1 MSADL
6 NAWKLDKKS
15 KLGLALSGGGFR
27 ASLFHI
33 GVLARLAELDLLR
46 HVEVLS
52 TVSGGSIVGAFYYLK
67 VKQLLEGRRLD
78 GLTPSPQ
85 AYVTIVQE
93 MEREFVTGVQNNLRT
108 RALLDPLKNARM
120 MLSDDYSRS
129 DRMAELYEEYFY
141 RKLWQDMFPGYQGN
155 IRLKDIKITP
165 AGYQPAF
172 NVRQYNEDE
181 QNHYKIPV
189 MAINATLLN
198 TGESWLFTASYLGLS
213 GDESEDPLR
222 PYSRLRFD
230 DTSLPPKVRAKLD
243 TINLADAVAASAC
256 VPVLLSPFAIHDLYR
271 EEGKEVVVEL
281 VDGGVY
287 DNQGLKTLFREK
299 CTHIICSDASG
310 QPQSDRTPESSASS
324 VGARSNEILMKRVR
338 EETLEELRS
347 RKKHGLLKSAACFH
361 LRNTFS
367 GTDQF
372 PNLSEPVD
380 RSDYETDG
388 EVFLLSAL
396 RTDLDSFSDI
406 EACALMYDGYCLC
419 DSHLNNGEGL
429 ISAPSN
435 PWGFLRVRDLML
447 RDRAKFIRH
456 LAVGKNMLFKVF
468 FLLGYV
474 GLVMA
479 VLLVS
484 GLLALLW
491 VLSNTGFYQ
500 SMWGFCDLLK
510 SPGSLVVVIAV
521 GLLSWLLKKLSH
533 TSGLR
538 FVLDAIRGFRTG
550 NVGGLVFPLAILGAV
565 GSLISYVH
573 VNISDRLFLKLGR
586 L

>member
-1 MSADL
+1 MSADS
-6 NAWKLDKKS
+6 NAWKLGKDS

-46 HVEVLS
+46 QVEVLS
-52 TVSGGSIVGAFYYLK
+52 TVSGGSIVGALYYLK
-67 VKQLLEGRRLD
+67 VKQLLEGRRPD
-78 GLTPSPQ
+78 GLKPSSQ
-85 AYVTIVQE
+85 AYVVIVQE
-93 MEREFVTGVQNNLRT
+93 IEREFVKGVQNNLRM
-108 RALLDPLKNARM
+108 RALSDPLKNARM

-141 RKLWQDMFPGYQGN
+141 RKIWHEMESDDQGS

-165 AGYQPAF
+165 AGYKVPF
-172 NVRQYNEDE
+172 NVREYNKEE
-181 QNHYKIPV
+181 TIYKVPIL
-189 MAINATLLN
+189 AINATILN
-198 TGESWLFTASYLGLS
+198 TGESWLFTASYIGSS
-213 GDESEDPLR
+213 GDKEDNSAL
-222 PYSRLRFD
+222 PYSKLRFGD
-230 DTSLPPKVRAKLD
+230 AALPPKVRAKLD

-256 VPVLLSPFAIHDLYR
+256 VPVLLSPFAIHDLYQ
-271 EEGKEVVVEL
+271 EDGKEVVVEL

-287 DNQGLKTLFREK
+287 DNQGLETLFREE

-310 QPQSDRTPESSASS
+310 QLQSDRTPNSSASS

-338 EETLEELRS
+338 EETLDELGS
-347 RKKHGLLKSAACFH
+347 RVEHGLLKSAAFFH

-380 RSDYETDG
+380 RSDNATNG

-406 EACALMYDGYCLC
+406 EASVLMYDGYCLC
-419 DSHLNNGEGL
+419 DSHLNDGAGL
-429 ISAPSN
+429 TEVSAN
-435 PWGFLRVRDLML
+435 QWGFLRIRELM
-447 RDRAKFIRH
+447 RHDRRRLIKH
-456 LAVGKNMLFKVF
+456 LAVGRNMLFKVF
-468 FLLGYV
+468 FLLGHLGWV
-474 GLVMA
+474 IA
-479 VLLVS
+479 ALLVA

-491 VLSNTGFYQ
+491 LLSGTGVYQ
-500 SMWGFCDLLK
+500 SIGEFCDIFE
-510 SPGSLVVVIAV
+510 SPDALVAAMAF
-521 GLLSWLLKKLSH
+521 GLLSWILTKLSH

-538 FVLDAIRGFRTG
+538 FVFDAIRGFRTG

-565 GSLISYVH
+565 GSLISYIH
-573 VNISDRLFLKLGR
+573 VNIFDRVFLKLGK